1 MRRTENMINKLNKPI
16 EIILSKDK
24 IKLPKELEEN
34 IDKFWEETMK
44 ENPNFY
50 DGDDILVEKMEEEEN
65 KIVLSAKMTQ
75 FSHYLYDERI
85 GIEESDFW
93 CSALWGG
100 ILLITNDNYFVLGEK
115 AENTSTPLCLEDS
128 GGSADELDVEDG
140 KINIVKTIERE
151 LKEEMNLEL
160 NNPSQIL
167 EYKIKYLEVPE
178 GKRHAYGILAV
189 GKLNMTKIEMQEH
202 YQKYLD
208 KLTDNKEAIEFK
220 SVKFIEI
227 GKSRQTLENM
237 DNPKRGYVLPLLEL
251 EEKEIM

>member
-1 MRRTENMINKLNKPI
+1 MIKKLDKSI
-16 EIILSKDK
+16 EIIFSKDT
-24 IKLPKELEEN
+24 IKLPKQLQED
-34 IDKFWEETMK
+34 IDKFWENTMK

-50 DGDDILVEKMEEEEN
+50 DGDDILVEEIQEKED
-65 KIVLSAKMTQ
+65 KIILSAKKTK

-85 GIEESDFW
+85 GIEETKFW
-93 CSALWGG
+93 CSAIWGG
-100 ILLITNDNYFVLGEK
+100 ILLITNDGYFVLGEK

-128 GGSADELDVEDG
+128 GGSADELDVENG

-167 EYKIKYLEVPE
+167 EYKIKYMEVPE
-178 GKRHAYGILAV
+178 GRRHAYGILAV

-208 KLTDNKEAIEFK
+208 KLKANKEEIEFK

-227 GKSRQTLENM
+227 GKARQTLENM
-237 DNPKRGYVLPLLEL
+237 NNPKRGYVLPLLEL
-251 EEKEIM
+251 EEKQII

>member
-1 MRRTENMINKLNKPI
+1 MIKKLDKSI
-16 EIILSKDK
+16 EIIFSKDT
-24 IKLPKELEEN
+24 IKLPKQLQEN
-34 IDKFWEETMK
+34 IDKFWENTIK
-44 ENPNFY
+44 DNPNFY
-50 DGDDILVEKMEEEEN
+50 DGDDILVEEMQEKED
-65 KIVLSAKMTQ
+65 KIILSAKMTK

-93 CSALWGG
+93 CSGLWGG

-128 GGSADELDVEDG
+128 GGSADELDAEG
-140 KINIVKTIERE
+140 EKINIVKTIERE

-202 YQKYLD
+202 YQKYLY
-208 KLTDNKEAIEFK
+208 KLKASKEEIEFK

-227 GKSRQTLENM
+227 GKARQILENM